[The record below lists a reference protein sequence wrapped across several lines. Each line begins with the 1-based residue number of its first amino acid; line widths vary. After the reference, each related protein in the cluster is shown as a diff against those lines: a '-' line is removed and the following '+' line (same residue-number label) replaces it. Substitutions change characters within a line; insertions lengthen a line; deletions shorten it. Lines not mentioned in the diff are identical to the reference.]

1 MKKLMLSLCLLLGGA
16 ALVNA
21 QNQDTTQAQP
31 QTQQTQP
38 TDDQDRTQIQVSELP
53 QPIKTS
59 LESADYSGWTINTA
73 YRSTQKD
80 KVDETKSMEVYVV
93 ELKNGPDIK
102 TARFD
107 KDGNKLEDEKD
118 KDDQK

>member
-1 MKKLMLSLCLLLGGA
+1 MLSLCLLLGGA

-21 QNQDTTQAQP
+21 QNQDTTKTQP
-31 QTQQTQP
+31 QSQTQQA
-38 TDDQDRTQIQVSELP
+38 DDQDRTQIQVSELP
-53 QPIKTS
+53 QAIKTS
-59 LESADYSGWTINTA
+59 LESTDYSGWTINTA
-73 YRSTQKD
+73 YRSTQSD

-102 TARFD
+102 TVRFD
-107 KDGNKLEDEKD
+107 KDGNKQEDEK